1 MSALLFVVPSLLLA
15 LWTAAKAENT
25 FRKYR
30 SLGVRGGLTGRE
42 AAAAICSA
50 GGVDV
55 EIERASGVLT
65 DHYDPRTRTLRL
77 SPDVHDGRSVSD
89 IAVAA
94 HEAGHALQDV
104 EGRAG
109 PRLRSIVI
117 PAVRFGSFAFVWPL
131 VMWLVTDGAVSRTC
145 LLVGTGLFAATALL
159 QIINLPIEFD
169 ASARARDL
177 LTSAGIICNDAENH
191 GVSSVLHAAALTHV
205 TDPLIGLLHPAHR
218 VVALLQRA
226 GTRSSGD

>member
-1 MSALLFVVPSLLLA
+1 MSVLFFVVPALLLA
-15 LWTAAKAENT
+15 LWMAAEAENT

-30 SLGVRGGLTGRE
+30 SLGVRGKLTGRE

-50 GGVDV
+50 GGAGVK
-55 EIERASGVLT
+55 IERASGILT
-65 DHYDPRTRTLRL
+65 DHYDPRTKTLRL

-109 PRLRSIVI
+109 PRLRSVVI
-117 PAVRFGSFAFVWPL
+117 PAAQFGSFAYIWPL
-131 VMWLVTDGAVSRTC
+131 VMWLLTDGAVSRTC
-145 LLVGTGLFAATALL
+145 LVIGVGLFAAAALL
-159 QIINLPIEFD
+159 QIVNLPIEFD
-169 ASARARDL
+169 ASARAQGL
-177 LTSAGIICNDAENH
+177 LTSAGITCNDAENH
-191 GVSSVLHAAALTHV
+191 GVSSVLRAAALTHV
-205 TDPLIGLLHPAHR
+205 TGPLIGLLHPAHG

-226 GTRSSGD
+226 GARSGDD